1 MLKNLINLLFPLICN
16 GCKSLLLKN
25 ENTIC
30 SNCRHD
36 LPETFHHKIENNETF
51 TKFYG
56 LIPLEFACS
65 YLYFNKDG
73 IVQEMIHNL
82 KYRNQQEIG
91 TLLGSLYANDL
102 KELVNFHGVD
112 EIIPV
117 PLHSKRLK
125 ERGYNQV
132 TTFCNALAKN
142 LNISV
147 NENLLIRTKYTETQT
162 KKDREHRQY
171 KNLNLFDIQNI
182 ENHTGKHFLLVDDVI
197 TTGATLEKCAL
208 ALLKIPNSK
217 VSIVTIAYTLS

>member
-1 MLKNLINLLFPLICN
+1 MLKKLINLLFPLTCN

-30 SNCRHD
+30 SNCRHG
-36 LPETFHHKIENNETF
+36 LPETFHHKIQNNETF

-56 LIPLEFACS
+56 LVPLEFACS

-82 KYRNQQEIG
+82 KYRSQQEIG
-91 TLLGSLYANDL
+91 TLLGNLYANDL
-102 KELVNFHGVD
+102 KELVNFHKVD
-112 EIIPV
+112 MIIPV
-117 PLHSKRLK
+117 PLHPKRLR

-132 TTFCNALAKN
+132 STFCNALGEN
-142 LNISV
+142 LSIPV
-147 NENLLIRTKYTETQT
+147 NENILIRTKYTETQT
-162 KKDREHRQY
+162 KKGKEHRQFQTST
-171 KNLNLFDIQNI
+171 LFDTQNSKTH
-182 ENHTGKHFLLVDDVI
+182 EGKHFLLVDDVI
-197 TTGATLEKCAL
+197 TTGSTLEKCAL